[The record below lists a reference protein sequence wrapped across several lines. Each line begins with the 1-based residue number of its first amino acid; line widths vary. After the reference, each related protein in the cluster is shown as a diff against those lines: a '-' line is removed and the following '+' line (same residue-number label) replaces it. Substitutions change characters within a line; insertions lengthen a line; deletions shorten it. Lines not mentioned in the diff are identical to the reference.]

1 MTMKRVQ
8 YYIMVHSKVH
18 LMIAQKLIHTIIP
31 DTVSNSSLGKILN
44 WRGNNNDRV
53 STTCPESFY
62 DAKVDSNYNQA
73 SQIKGLSF
81 FGINYSITDD
91 NNGQHFITIKNKKIA
106 I

>member
-1 MTMKRVQ
+1 
-8 YYIMVHSKVH
+8 
-18 LMIAQKLIHTIIP
+18 MIAQKLIHTIIP